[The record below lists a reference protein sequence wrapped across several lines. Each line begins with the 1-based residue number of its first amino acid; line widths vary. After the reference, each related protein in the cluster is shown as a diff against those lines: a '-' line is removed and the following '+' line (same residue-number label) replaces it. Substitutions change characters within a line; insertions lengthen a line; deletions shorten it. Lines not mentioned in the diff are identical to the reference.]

1 MIEKIVI
8 DRRSRIP
15 LYLQIKN
22 QIQDM
27 ISQNVIPKGIR
38 MPPTR
43 KLSRLLGVNRSTIVS
58 AYNELSAEGLI
69 ESRVGSGTVVCERKS
84 VEETISPVD
93 PLMWSEKFSVSS
105 KSIHHSIIRESVNWL
120 SQEGVISLASGYSP
134 PEYYPMEDFKKI
146 MKRLLAENSRML
158 VHQSTCQGHSPL
170 REIISQKMMLE
181 GMSADPDELIIVSG
195 SMQGLYFLARV
206 LLDPGDIVVVEKP
219 SFIGALQIF
228 REAGARIIGIPV
240 DEEGMRVDILEN
252 IVSQQRPK
260 LIYTLP
266 TYQNPTGTVL
276 SLERRQRLLITAYKY
291 HVGIIED
298 NPSSR
303 FYYGSTPP
311 PSLKSL
317 DRSNHVIHLSTF
329 SKLLFPGLRIGWLAA
344 SQHVIERITRTRQFI
359 DIQSNTLGEY
369 VFYEFLREDLIERHL
384 IKLRNLYSRK
394 RDIMISALGKYC
406 SSLMTWNKPGGGFHI
421 WCRLNKGLSSR
432 ELLRES
438 FYEKV
443 TFLAGGVFF
452 PEEVEGDQWL
462 RLSFTYQP
470 EDLIWEGIKRL
481 SNALKRLEKKS
492 QARIMPGRSLA
503 IPIV

>member
-1 MIEKIVI
+1 
-8 DRRSRIP
+8 
-15 LYLQIKN
+15 
-22 QIQDM
+22 
-27 ISQNVIPKGIR
+27 
-38 MPPTR
+38 
-43 KLSRLLGVNRSTIVS
+43 
-58 AYNELSAEGLI
+58 
-69 ESRVGSGTVVCERKS
+69 
-84 VEETISPVD
+84 
-93 PLMWSEKFSVSS
+93 
-105 KSIHHSIIRESVNWL
+105 
-120 SQEGVISLASGYSP
+120 
-134 PEYYPMEDFKKI
+134 
-146 MKRLLAENSRML
+146 
-158 VHQSTCQGHSPL
+158 
-170 REIISQKMMLE
+170 
-181 GMSADPDELIIVSG
+181 
-195 SMQGLYFLARV
+195 
-206 LLDPGDIVVVEKP
+206 
-219 SFIGALQIF
+219 
-228 REAGARIIGIPV
+228 
-240 DEEGMRVDILEN
+240 
-252 IVSQQRPK
+252 
-260 LIYTLP
+260 
-266 TYQNPTGTVL
+266 
-276 SLERRQRLLITAYKY
+276 
-291 HVGIIED
+291 
-298 NPSSR
+298 
-303 FYYGSTPP
+303 
-311 PSLKSL
+311 
-317 DRSNHVIHLSTF
+317 VIHLSTF

-452 PEEVEGDQWL
+452 PEDVEGDQWL